1 MNFLRLA
8 GIFAGGVWLG
18 SKVVGKP
25 SPNGSAYDFSF
36 TALDG
41 SPLPLA
47 DFKGKAIL
55 VVNTASECGLT
66 PQYEGLE
73 RLYQTYGKDGLVV
86 LGMPSNDFGEQEPG
100 TPEEI
105 KAFTQEKYNVT
116 FPLTRKDHAVGPNVH
131 PFFAWASAQA
141 GFLGSPKWNFHKF
154 LISPNGTFVDW
165 FASTTKPEAASLL
178 AAIESQLELVP
189 EKAAA

>member
-1 MNFLRLA
+1 MNILRLA
-8 GIFAGGVWLG
+8 GVFAGGIWLG
-18 SKVVGKP
+18 CKAVKKP
-25 SPNGSAYDFSF
+25 SPSGSAYDFSF
-36 TALDG
+36 LALDG

-47 DFKGKAIL
+47 DFRGKAIL

-73 RLYQTYGKDGLVV
+73 HLYQTYGKDGLVV
-86 LGMPSNDFGEQEPG
+86 IGMPSNDFGEQEPG

-105 KAFTQEKYNVT
+105 KAFTQEKYNIT
-116 FPLTRKDHAVGPNVH
+116 FPLTRKDHAIGANIH

-154 LISPNGTFVDW
+154 LISPNGSFVDW
-165 FASTTKPEAASLL
+165 FASTTKPESASLI

-189 EKAAA
+189 EKLAA